1 MTSIVTTTFDEQF
14 GKKLWNELRES
25 QQFRAQ
31 GMFWLLEDEWHLVIA
46 SPIVDQLGPRD
57 AYRKL
62 AEVAR
67 FSPRESGQLLRIELI
82 SPKNPLYQA
91 LRSAFAHTPG
101 DRVEGRRLT
110 ASQVGGMYI
119 QDSYFYGVR

>member
-1 MTSIVTTTFDEQF
+1 MTGIVTTTFDEQF
-14 GKKLWNELRES
+14 GKKLWDELRES
-25 QQFRAQ
+25 REFRAQ
-31 GMFWLLEDEWHLVIA
+31 GMFWLLEDDWHLVIA

-67 FSPRESGQLLRIELI
+67 FLPNESGQLLRIELI
-82 SPKNPLYQA
+82 SPRNPLYQA
-91 LRSAFAHTPG
+91 FQTVFSHTPA

-110 ASQVGGMYI
+110 ASQVAGMYI
-119 QDSYFYGVR
+119 QDAYFYGVR